1 LPLKR
6 RLDHMNHYSGLILE
20 RMRQMGW

>member
-1 LPLKR
+1 
-6 RLDHMNHYSGLILE
+6 MTNSSALILE